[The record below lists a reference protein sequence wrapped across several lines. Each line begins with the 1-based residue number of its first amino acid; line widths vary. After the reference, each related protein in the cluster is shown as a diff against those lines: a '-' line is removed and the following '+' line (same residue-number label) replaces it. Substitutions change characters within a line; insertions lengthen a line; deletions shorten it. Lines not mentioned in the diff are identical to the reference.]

1 MNSIPK
7 QQEGDAADAAAASG
21 ARSGL
26 EQTVLGVAPTTA
38 APSEQAGSHT
48 AAAGASPSEP
58 NAHST
63 PDEPPS
69 VVITPVIVAAP
80 MIAVSSSTPAE
91 PAEPSV
97 VAAAVTSA
105 PATVDDAPPRALPA
119 ELEAPVPLA
128 PERSSATPPYG
139 TPAAG
144 GGAEGQPGTVLNA
157 DYLRVAREVAFA
169 QTSPRPGAASEGSP
183 TAEARGAVQATA
195 APGQAEDASLSS
207 YRSSWAPSTTGLSNA
222 AVGSST
228 IRGFE
233 PVPPVRAPLAESL
246 SGGLM
251 AVPDLGGR
259 TLSRGTRPPPRA
271 GANPRGDTKARWMLL
286 CAVAF
291 ATVGVVSFGGRL
303 LNRYRNTTERTRALA
318 ALETASPASRG
329 GDAPGSDGTVR
340 DARDAEDLGASGA
353 ASRALLA
360 NRPAFERGSSAG
372 RTTVVSASGSSDVS
386 NGRAS
391 AVSVSG
397 AAPNAAGTP
406 EVASQESQ
414 LAATAARHMLA
425 GSYAEALPVYRQ
437 LAREW
442 PENSSYA
449 AMARL
454 LEKRVGT
461 VNDTKTIAPAAP

>member
-7 QQEGDAADAAAASG
+7 QQEGDAADSAAANG

-48 AAAGASPSEP
+48 AAAGASSLEP

-63 PDEPPS
+63 PDPPPA
-69 VVITPVIVAAP
+69 VVVTPVIVAAP
-80 MIAVSSSTPAE
+80 MIAVSSATPAE
-91 PAEPSV
+91 PPGV

-105 PATVDDAPPRALPA
+105 PAAADAAPPRALPA
-119 ELEAPVPLA
+119 EPEAPLPA
-128 PERSSATPPYG
+128 AQERSSATPPYG
-139 TPAAG
+139 TPAG
-144 GGAEGQPGTVLNA
+144 SGAEGQPGTVLNA

-169 QTSPRPGAASEGSP
+169 QTSPRPGVASEGSP
-183 TAEARGAVQATA
+183 AAEAHGAVQATA
-195 APGQAEDASLSS
+195 VPGQAEDASLSS
-207 YRSSWAPSTTGLSNA
+207 YRSSWAPSTTGVSSA
-222 AVGSST
+222 AVGGST

-251 AVPDLGGR
+251 AVSDLGGR

-303 LNRYRNTTERTRALA
+303 LNRYRSTTERTRALA
-318 ALETASPASRG
+318 ALETTSPASRG
-329 GDAPGSDGTVR
+329 GDAPGSDGTVH
-340 DARDAEDLGASGA
+340 DARDAEDLGATGA

-360 NRPAFERGSSAG
+360 NRPASERGSSAG
-372 RTTVVSASGSSDVS
+372 RTTVVSASGSSGVS
-386 NGRAS
+386 SGGAS
-391 AVSVSG
+391 AISVSG

-461 VNDTKTIAPAAP
+461 MNDTKTIAPAAP